1 MDSVLAPIIVALIGG
16 PIMWLLA
23 RLDRNNTKQHGQ
35 SIQVLTRVE
44 AKVDRL
50 DSKTDHLDNK
60 VLHIDKKVADVHERV
75 SSLEIKK
82 TTSRSQK

>member
-1 MDSVLAPIIVALIGG
+1 MSSSVFVPIVVAVIGG

-35 SIQVLTRVE
+35 SIQVLHRVE

-50 DSKTDHLDNK
+50 DLKTDHLDNK
-60 VLHIDKKVADVHERV
+60 VLHIDKKVADVHDRV
-75 SSLEIKK
+75 ASLEVKK
-82 TTSRSQK
+82 SSSRSK

>member
-1 MDSVLAPIIVALIGG
+1 MESVLVPIAVAVIGG

-50 DSKTDHLDNK
+50 DFKTDHLDSK

-75 SSLEIKK
+75 ASLEVKK
-82 TTSRSQK
+82 SSPRSK

>member
-1 MDSVLAPIIVALIGG
+1 MESVLVPIAVAVIGG

-50 DSKTDHLDNK
+50 DFKTDHLDNK

-75 SSLEIKK
+75 ASLEVKK
-82 TTSRSQK
+82 SSPRSK